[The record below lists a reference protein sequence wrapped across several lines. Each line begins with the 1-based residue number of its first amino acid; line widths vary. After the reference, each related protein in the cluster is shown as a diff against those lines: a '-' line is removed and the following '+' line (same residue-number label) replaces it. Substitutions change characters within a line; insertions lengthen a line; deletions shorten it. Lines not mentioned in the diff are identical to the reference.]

1 MSSKS
6 VDIATMLD
14 DLNLPLA
21 ALRWKEIV
29 AAPEL
34 ADYTPY
40 QLFREVLE
48 PQYIETMNN
57 RYKTNLRL
65 SKLIDK
71 SALTENLVTSSKR
84 RYNDAVVQQLLS
96 FRFAEECL
104 HRSKKGYRPF
114 LAGNQTAADGKL
126 NRQKWEI

>member
-1 MSSKS
+1 MSNKS

-34 ADYTPY
+34 ADFTPY

-48 PQYIETMNN
+48 PQYLETMNN
-57 RYKTNLRL
+57 LQNVTVTGQQGHNSRPAKDTMPGQML
-65 SKLIDK
+65 S
-71 SALTENLVTSSKR
+71 
-84 RYNDAVVQQLLS
+84 
-96 FRFAEECL
+96 
-104 HRSKKGYRPF
+104 
-114 LAGNQTAADGKL
+114 
-126 NRQKWEI
+126 

>member
-40 QLFREVLE
+40 QLLH
-48 PQYIETMNN
+48 
-57 RYKTNLRL
+57 
-65 SKLIDK
+65 
-71 SALTENLVTSSKR
+71 SADPNG
-84 RYNDAVVQQLLS
+84 
-96 FRFAEECL
+96 
-104 HRSKKGYRPF
+104 H
-114 LAGNQTAADGKL
+114 
-126 NRQKWEI
+126 